1 MERLVT
7 LRDSIPVIP
16 LATDLD
22 IVKAAMQIE
31 EDFLDSPPLAEEEED
46 VGFKDYSCNC
56 QVPKPI

>member
-7 LRDSIPVIP
+7 LRASIPVIP

-22 IVKAAMQIE
+22 IVKVAMQE